1 MINTS
6 CSPSS
11 KIILAIET
19 STTVCSI
26 AIYSSNEIIAEIDLY
41 KKNSHAEV
49 ITSCITHLLT
59 SSKLEMK
66 DLSAIAISSG
76 PGSYTGLR
84 IGTSIAKG
92 ICFSLNIPL
101 IAITTLESMIFYMQR
116 FNFQKSLLC
125 PMIDARR
132 MEVYTTIMDYK
143 NDTILPLCA
152 MIVNEESFKD
162 LLKDNEIIFF
172 GDGSQKCANLLKKNK
187 NSRFLND
194 IHPNARSIA
203 EMAYKKLLKNEVADL
218 TNFSPIYLKEFDSIL
233 TS

>member
-1 MINTS
+1 MNNG
-6 CSPSS
+6 SS
-11 KIILAIET
+11 IQKIILALET

-26 AIYSSNEIIAEIDLY
+26 AIYSSNEIIAETNLY

-49 ITSCITHLLT
+49 ITSCITHLLD

-66 DLSAIAISSG
+66 DLNAVAISSG

-101 IAITTLESMIFYMQR
+101 IAINTLESMIFYMQR

-132 MEVYTTIMDYK
+132 MEVYTTIMDHK
-143 NDTILPLCA
+143 NETILPICA
-152 MIVNEESFKD
+152 MIVNEESFQD
-162 LLKDNEIIFF
+162 LLKDNQIIFF
-172 GDGSQKCANLLKKNK
+172 GDGSQKCINFFKKNK
-187 NSRFLND
+187 NSILVNN
-194 IHPNARSIA
+194 IHPSARSIA
-203 EMAYKKLLKNEVADL
+203 EMAYKKLLENEVTDL

-233 TS
+233 TP